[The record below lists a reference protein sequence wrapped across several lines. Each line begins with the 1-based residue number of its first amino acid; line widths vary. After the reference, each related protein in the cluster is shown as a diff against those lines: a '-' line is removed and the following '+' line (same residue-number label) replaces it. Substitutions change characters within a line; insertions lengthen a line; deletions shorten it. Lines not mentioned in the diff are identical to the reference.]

1 MLAVIC
7 CLNSKYIHASLA
19 PWCLK
24 AGVDKF
30 CNNTICSVVEST
42 INREISYPFEEI
54 LKLNPKVIGL
64 CTYIWNV
71 DKTLELAKALK
82 EKLSDLIIV
91 LGGPEVS
98 YRAESVLKEYP
109 FVDIV
114 VSGEGEK
121 PFALLC
127 NAINKG
133 ESLSGISGVSYKE
146 DNKPVI
152 AEPNIEKD
160 EPPTPYSDAFLENL
174 NGRICYI
181 ESSRGCPYSCAFCL
195 SGRCGG
201 VRFFDIEKTKR
212 DIVLLSKSGTK
223 TVKFVDRTFNANL
236 ARAKEIW
243 RFIIENHGKEI
254 QKGVCFHF
262 EIAGDIL
269 DDEAINLLSS
279 APKGLIQL
287 EIGMQSFNPKTL
299 EAINRKTDVEKLKN
313 NIKKLVALRNM
324 HIHIDLIAGLPYE
337 DLESFRD
344 SFNIAYNLNADML
357 QLGFLKLLYG
367 APMRENP
374 EKYPCEF
381 SEKAPYTVTKTP
393 WLTESEVISL
403 QNMEDA
409 FDRVYGSGRFEFT
422 LKYLMEKVG
431 VNPFDFFF
439 EMGNKMAIKE
449 NISLNDY
456 VGVLYNY
463 LIEKSVAS
471 KEVLRDLL
479 AVDKLIAE
487 KNGKLPEIL
496 KVKDN
501 NLKAAKTFVRENLGA
516 TAAATIIYTN
526 EVAELVGK
534 QSAPAVLGV
543 DYSKKDNVTARYNYR
558 IYKLDDIIC

>member
-1 MLAVIC
+1 MQAVIC

-24 AGVDKF
+24 SGVDKF
-30 CNNTICSVVEST
+30 CDGVICNVVEST
-42 INREISYPFEEI
+42 INREISYPLEEI

-82 EKLSDLIIV
+82 EKLSDSIIV

-121 PFALLC
+121 PFSALC

-181 ESSRGCPYSCAFCL
+181 ESSRGCPFSCAFCL

-212 DIVLLSKSGTK
+212 NIVLLSKSGTK

-269 DDEAINLLSS
+269 DDEAINLLST

-287 EIGMQSFNPKTL
+287 EIGVQSFNPKTL

-344 SFNIAYNLNADML
+344 SFNIAYSLNADML

-381 SEKAPYTVTKTP
+381 SKKSPYTVTKTP
-393 WLTESEVISL
+393 WLTESEVKSL

-422 LKYLMEKVG
+422 LKYLMEKVS

-439 EMGNKMAIKE
+439 EMGNKMVVKE

-463 LIEKSVAS
+463 LLEKSVAS

-501 NLKAAKTFVRENLGA
+501 NLKAAKTFVRERLGA

-526 EVAELVGK
+526 EVAELVGVP
-534 QSAPAVLGV
+534 SAPAVLGV
-543 DYSKKDNVTARYNYR
+543 DYSNKDNVTARYNYR

>member
-1 MLAVIC
+1 M
-7 CLNSKYIHASLA
+7 
-19 PWCLK
+19 
-24 AGVDKF
+24 
-30 CNNTICSVVEST
+30 
-42 INREISYPFEEI
+42 
-54 LKLNPKVIGL
+54 
-64 CTYIWNV
+64 
-71 DKTLELAKALK
+71 
-82 EKLSDLIIV
+82 
-91 LGGPEVS
+91 
-98 YRAESVLKEYP
+98 
-109 FVDIV
+109 
-114 VSGEGEK
+114 
-121 PFALLC
+121 
-127 NAINKG
+127 
-133 ESLSGISGVSYKE
+133 
-146 DNKPVI
+146 
-152 AEPNIEKD
+152 
-160 EPPTPYSDAFLENL
+160 
-174 NGRICYI
+174 
-181 ESSRGCPYSCAFCL
+181 
-195 SGRCGG
+195 
-201 VRFFDIEKTKR
+201 
-212 DIVLLSKSGTK
+212 LLSKSGTK

-243 RFIIENHGKEI
+243 RFIIENYGKEI

-269 DDEAINLLSS
+269 DDEAMNLLPT

-337 DLESFRD
+337 DLRSFRE
-344 SFNIAYNLNADML
+344 SFNIAYSLNADML

-367 APMRENP
+367 APMRDNP

-381 SEKAPYTVTKTP
+381 SKKAPYTVTKTP
-393 WLTESEVISL
+393 WLTESEVNSL

-422 LKYLMEKVG
+422 LKYLMEKVS

-439 EMGNKMAIKE
+439 EMGNKMVVKE

-463 LIEKSVAS
+463 LLEKSVAS

-501 NLKAAKTFVRENLGA
+501 NLKAAKTFVRERLGA

-526 EVAELVGK
+526 EVAELVGVP
-534 QSAPAVLGV
+534 SAPAVLGV
-543 DYSKKDNVTARYNYR
+543 DYSNKDNVTARYNYR

>member
-1 MLAVIC
+1 MQAVIC

-24 AGVDKF
+24 SGVDKF
-30 CNNTICSVVEST
+30 CDGVICNVVEST
-42 INREISYPFEEI
+42 INREISYPLEEI

-71 DKTLELAKALK
+71 NKTLELAKALK
-82 EKLSDLIIV
+82 EKLSDSIIV

-98 YRAESVLKEYP
+98 YRAESILKEYP
-109 FVDIV
+109 FVDCV

-121 PFALLC
+121 PFAALC
-127 NAINKG
+127 TAIKTGKG
-133 ESLSGISGVSYKE
+133 LSGINGVSYRE
-146 DNKPVI
+146 ENKPKI
-152 AEPNIEKD
+152 SEPNVEKD
-160 EPPTPYSDAFLENL
+160 EPPTPYNDAFLENL

-181 ESSRGCPYSCAFCL
+181 ESSRGCPFSCAFCL

-243 RFIIENHGKEI
+243 RFIIENYGKEI
-254 QKGVCFHF
+254 QSGVCFHF

-269 DDEAINLLSS
+269 DDEAINLLST

-299 EAINRKTDVEKLKN
+299 EAINRKTNVEKLKN
-313 NIKKLVALRNM
+313 NIQKLVALRNM

-337 DLESFRD
+337 DLESFRE
-344 SFNIAYNLNADML
+344 SFNIAYGLKADML

-367 APMRENP
+367 APMRDNP

-381 SEKAPYTVTKTP
+381 SKKAPYTVTKTP
-393 WLTESEVISL
+393 WLTESEVNSL

-431 VNPFDFFF
+431 ANPFDFFF
-439 EMGNKMAIKE
+439 EMGNKMVIKE

-471 KEVLRDLL
+471 KEILRDLL

-501 NLKAAKTFVRENLGA
+501 NLKAAKTFVRERLGA

-526 EVAELVGK
+526 EVAELVGVP
-534 QSAPAVLGV
+534 SAPAVLGV